1 MSYNKYR
8 PGAGRKQAPRPPS
21 ITVSPAGLIS
31 VNKAAYLEHLKGATY
46 VELFYDAD
54 AHKIG
59 LRPKKYKTRDALK
72 LTVVGKK
79 KGAYRVNGKP
89 FLQAFGITLSER
101 RKGAPAWDAEH
112 QVLALKI

>member
-8 PGAGRKQAPRPPS
+8 PGAGREKAARPPS
-21 ITVSPAGLIS
+21 ITVSPSGLIS

-54 AHKIG
+54 AQKIG

-72 LTVVGKK
+72 LTVVGKQ

-89 FLQAFGITLSER
+89 FLQAFGITLRER
-101 RKGAPAWDAEH
+101 RKGAPAWDTEH
-112 QVLALKI
+112 QVLAVEI